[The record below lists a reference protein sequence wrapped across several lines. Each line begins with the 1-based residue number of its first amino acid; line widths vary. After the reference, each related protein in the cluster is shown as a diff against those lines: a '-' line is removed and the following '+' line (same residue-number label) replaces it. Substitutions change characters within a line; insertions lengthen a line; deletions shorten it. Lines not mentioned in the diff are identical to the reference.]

1 VKASDFRVAAQVR
14 QAAEGQLS
22 FFHAM
27 MAVKTAQK
35 HNAAGTEARAGAKP
49 KNREKKPK

>member
-1 VKASDFRVAAQVR
+1 MKASDFRVAAQVR

-35 HNAAGTEARAGAKP
+35 RDAAGTEARAGAKP
-49 KNREKKPK
+49 KSRAKKSK